1 MCTDRKIIDIV
12 KIDNSFNK
20 SHAFSKLNANEQNI
34 AYSIFS
40 RFSTGDNVESTV
52 EELTIDSS
60 EIRELSG
67 VNKKAKL
74 TKAAYRNL
82 LERLRAF
89 FLTSFFVVHI
99 MENGQIVER
108 GTPIFH
114 VFEIINNGE
123 SVHIKL
129 MPEAAHLFSKIFNG
143 FGFTVFALKRMV
155 AIPSPT
161 GKNLYRLFLEGKH
174 IYGWNATRQELMAE
188 FGFSTNAA
196 FSSFVKRLDTY
207 MDEVRATEDFD
218 FLGYELVRDKRK
230 RGAPIVNIRFKIK
243 INNNRLDS
251 LVSRY
256 KKTKPKQ
263 PFFKKVSV
271 SKNSVVDDDIYL
283 NADGIPQGRQKIV
296 TKMVDATCPKC
307 HGKLYAFVS
316 QKNKAYV
323 CCSNSWF
330 WGLGNATCGYVTEL
344 SQDDRLTD
352 DLKAWIASIKNTVPQ
367 KTVVDYLKDCEKEKE
382 GQELLKSSKSI
393 DNNSTDNSC
402 DPDAP
407 FPVG

>member
-1 MCTDRKIIDIV
+1 MPAKNQSTSNIV

-34 AYSIFS
+34 AYAIFS
-40 RFSTGDNVESTV
+40 RFSTGDTV
-52 EELTIDSS
+52 DSVVDELTIESS
-60 EIRELSG
+60 EIKELSG
-67 VNKKAKL
+67 VNKKANL

-174 IYGWNATRQELMAE
+174 IHGWNASREELMTE
-188 FGFSTNAA
+188 FGFSTNTA

-230 RGAPIVNIRFKIK
+230 RGAPIVTIRFKIK
-243 INNNRLDS
+243 INSNRLDS
-251 LVSRY
+251 LISRY
-256 KKTKPKQ
+256 RKVKPKR
-263 PFFKKVSV
+263 PYFKDVSV
-271 SKNSVVDDDIYL
+271 AKDSIADEGVYL
-283 NADGIPQGRQKIV
+283 NADGIPVGRQTVVK
-296 TKMVDATCPKC
+296 KMVDAKCP
-307 HGKLYAFVS
+307 
-316 QKNKAYV
+316 
-323 CCSNSWF
+323 
-330 WGLGNATCGYVTEL
+330 
-344 SQDDRLTD
+344 
-352 DLKAWIASIKNTVPQ
+352 
-367 KTVVDYLKDCEKEKE
+367 
-382 GQELLKSSKSI
+382 
-393 DNNSTDNSC
+393 
-402 DPDAP
+402 
-407 FPVG
+407 